1 VRRLAAAFA
10 TYSPPQSIKARQASP
25 RKKPEQALALHMVLR
40 EPINIEENK
49 RRQGSQ
55 WQKPLADDYY

>member
-1 VRRLAAAFA
+1 
-10 TYSPPQSIKARQASP
+10 
-25 RKKPEQALALHMVLR
+25 LR